1 MTVRLTLGQILRRPA
16 STAESRESAALLVA
30 AVAFIVAAAIA
41 LLVFAGG
48 PREIAGPGSV
58 GQFAAIGAALTSVIV
73 FVAARYSV
81 GRAVAENRQDES
93 RLLPRMRWFDVGG
106 VAVAHGVIALL
117 GWIGAAYVLESSFVG
132 AVVFP
137 LSAAL
142 LTGVVVACTAY
153 LTVVSATSMTPMLL
167 SLVLMVFL
175 VVGVFASMLSATDPE
190 WWKKN
195 LSTLGISDDIS
206 ALTFNLTVII
216 AGLLV
221 TTIAHFGT
229 AGIPA
234 TTDRQRRGR
243 RIVRTELLMLG
254 ILLACVGLFPVD
266 EYLAIHNAVASG
278 MAVLF
283 VALII
288 GLRRNIP
295 TAPRVFVML
304 GYVMVLCI
312 VVIAVLFATGYY
324 NLTAVELIAFLIIFT
339 WLLLFLRNTAAMAD
353 ESADHRDDV
362 DVSARE
368 PSPSTTR
375 TRSE

>member
-1 MTVRLTLGQILRRPA
+1 MTDRLTLGQMLRRPA
-16 STAESRESAALLVA
+16 STVESRESVALLVA
-30 AVAFIVAAAIA
+30 AVAFVVAGVIA
-41 LLVFAGG
+41 LLAFAGG
-48 PREIAGPGSV
+48 PRAIAGPGSV
-58 GQFAAIGAALTSVIV
+58 GQFAAIGAAVTSVIV
-73 FVAARYSV
+73 FVAARWFV
-81 GRAVAENRQDES
+81 GRAAPARGQDDS
-93 RLLPRMRWFDVGG
+93 RLLPRMRWFDVAG
-106 VAVAHGVIALL
+106 VALAHGAIALL
-117 GWIGAAYVLESSFVG
+117 GWIGAASVMERSFIG
-132 AVVFP
+132 AVLFP
-137 LSAAL
+137 FSAAV
-142 LTGVVVACTAY
+142 LTGVVIACTAY
-153 LTVVSATSMTPMLL
+153 LTVVSATSMTPTLL

-206 ALTFNLTVII
+206 ALTFNITVII

-229 AGIPA
+229 AGIPVR
-234 TTDRQRRGR
+234 TDRERRGR
-243 RIVRTELLMLG
+243 AIVRGELLLLG
-254 ILLACVGLFPVD
+254 VLLACVGLFPVD
-266 EYLAIHNAVASG
+266 QHFAIHNSVASG

-288 GLRRNIP
+288 GLRRNLP

-339 WLLLFLRNTAAMAD
+339 WLVLFLRNTAAMAD
-353 ESADHRDDV
+353 VPTDHLDDV
-362 DVSARE
+362 EVGALR
-368 PSPSTTR
+368 
-375 TRSE
+375 